1 MIPIRDTAP
10 CNSTPYVTWSL
21 MAVCILIFLIMQ
33 VIPYELSYKIIYLY
47 GMVPNRYAN
56 PGWGLANGMPFDG
69 YLSFL
74 TSLFLHGNWLH
85 IIFNMWFMWIFAD
98 NVEDRMGRWQF
109 LAFYLIC
116 GLLATALQ
124 WYSAPTLQIPVVGA
138 SGAIAGVLAPI
149 IFSIRLSGL
158 WCSFSRLLCIFQR
171 LLFWACGLFF
181 SFMILPPPLM
191 SKGQLLIR
199 PCGRMWV
206 GLLPEPSC
214 IAFFCEKMRWF
225 ERFQAII
232 APLKINF
239 QSRACIIDLIETLLM
254 TCQEKYK
261 TL

>member
-10 CNSTPYVTWSL
+10 CNSTPYMTWSL
-21 MAVCILIFLIMQ
+21 MAICILIFLVMQ
-33 VIPYELSYKIIYLY
+33 LIPYELSYKIIYLY

-98 NVEDRMGRWQF
+98 NVEDRMGRWRF

-138 SGAIAGVLAPI
+138 SGAIAGVMAAYYFLYPFERVIVWFFPI
-149 IFSIRLSGL
+149 VVQLPAVTFLGL
-158 WCSFSRLLCIFQR
+158 WVIFQ
-171 LLFWACGLFF
+171 LYDITTTTYVQGATSGSAMWAHIGGFIAGAILHRFF
-181 SFMILPPPLM
+181 LR
-191 SKGQLLIR
+191 KDE
-199 PCGRMWV
+199 V
-206 GLLPEPSC
+206 V
-214 IAFFCEKMRWF
+214 
-225 ERFQAII
+225 
-232 APLKINF
+232 
-239 QSRACIIDLIETLLM
+239 
-254 TCQEKYK
+254 
-261 TL
+261 